1 MSTMSELDRQNKI
14 AKSQKEKDQ
23 NRAIIEEAHAH
34 HEISDKQFIDEMN
47 ALDLGEKTIKE
58 LNL

>member
-1 MSTMSELDRQNKI
+1 MSELDRQNKI

-23 NRAIIEEAHAH
+23 NRAIIDEAYAQ
-34 HEISDKQFIDEMN
+34 HEIGTQQYIYEMN

-58 LNL
+58 LDL